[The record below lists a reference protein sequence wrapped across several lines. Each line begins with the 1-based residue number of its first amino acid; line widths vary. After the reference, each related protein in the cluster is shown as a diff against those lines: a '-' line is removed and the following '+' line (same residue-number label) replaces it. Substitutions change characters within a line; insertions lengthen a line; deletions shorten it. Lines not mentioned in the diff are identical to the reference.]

1 MRGVIGIGLVLAALA
16 GPALAQSTT
25 PQAGAPQAGLG
36 EADIRELLEAAKDL
50 RQGGARDRRLCPRH
64 PRHPDPDPGQARQDR
79 EQARQD
85 RERRQGNRA
94 APRRTVGGRSREP
107 GTRSLGDAAGPVPRR
122 RLGRSRTD
130 DAERRDIRLY
140 ATRLPAGAPAA
151 DAIALLSAAE
161 RERAGRLVAPVH
173 QGAFIAG
180 RRSCAASSPATR
192 GSPPARSSSRS
203 KPSASRA
210 SAPGQASGAI
220 AFSFSRT
227 RGLAL
232 VGVTAGAPLG
242 VDVEQIR
249 AFDDFEGVARRF
261 FAPGEHR
268 ALGRLPP
275 PARLRGFFEC
285 WTRKEAV
292 VKALGVGLSVP
303 LDSFEVA
310 FGPGVAPEIA
320 RIDLDAPPPGA
331 WSLVHLEPLEGV
343 IGAVAAPFEVRSVEG
358 VMLS

>member
-1 MRGVIGIGLVLAALA
+1 MPQVRFTDA
-16 GPALAQSTT
+16 GW
-25 PQAGAPQAGLG
+25 
-36 EADIRELLEAAKDL
+36 DD
-50 RQGGARDRRLCPRH
+50 
-64 PRHPDPDPGQARQDR
+64 
-79 EQARQD
+79 
-85 RERRQGNRA
+85 
-94 APRRTVGGRSREP
+94 
-107 GTRSLGDAAGPVPRR
+107 
-122 RLGRSRTD
+122 LGRTTLRPES
-130 DAERRDIRLY
+130 IQLY

-161 RERAGRLVAPVH
+161 RERAGRLVAPAH
-173 QGAFIAG
+173 RGAFIAG
-180 RRSCAASSPATR
+180 RAFLRRVLACHARVAPGEIVFETGAS
-192 GSPPARSSSRS
+192 G
-203 KPSASRA
+203 KPRLGA
-210 SAPGQASGAI
+210 GQASGAI

-232 VGVTAGAPLG
+232 VGVTAGAPFG
-242 VDVEQIR
+242 VDVEEVR
-249 AFDDFEGVARRF
+249 AFDDFLAVARRF

-268 ALGRLPP
+268 ALCRLPP

-303 LDSFEVA
+303 LDRFEVT

-320 RIDLDAPPPGA
+320 RIDLDAPPPSA

-343 IGAVAAPFEVRSVEG
+343 IGAVAAPFEVRSVEA

>member
-1 MRGVIGIGLVLAALA
+1 MPHVRFRDA
-16 GPALAQSTT
+16 GWDDLERTT
-25 PQAGAPQAGLG
+25 LKAGSVQ
-36 EADIRELLEAAKDL
+36 LL
-50 RQGGARDRRLCPRH
+50 
-64 PRHPDPDPGQARQDR
+64 
-79 EQARQD
+79 
-85 RERRQGNRA
+85 
-94 APRRTVGGRSREP
+94 
-107 GTRSLGDAAGPVPRR
+107 
-122 RLGRSRTD
+122 
-130 DAERRDIRLY
+130 

-180 RRSCAASSPATR
+180 RAFLRRVLACY
-192 GSPPARSSSRS
+192 ARVAPGEIVFETGTSG
-203 KPSASRA
+203 KPRLGA
-210 SAPGQASGAI
+210 GQASGAI

-242 VDVEQIR
+242 VDVEQVR
-249 AFDDFEGVARRF
+249 AFDDFQGVARRF

-275 PARLRGFFEC
+275 RSRLRGFFEC

-303 LDSFEVA
+303 LDSFEVT

-320 RIDLDAPPPGA
+320 RIDLDAPPPRA
-331 WSLVHLEPLEGV
+331 WSLVHLEPLKGV
-343 IGAVAAPFEVRSVEG
+343 IGALAAPFEVGSVEG
-358 VMLS
+358 VMLSQSGIRSG

>member
-1 MRGVIGIGLVLAALA
+1 MPQVRFTDA
-16 GPALAQSTT
+16 GWDDLERTT
-25 PQAGAPQAGLG
+25 LKAGSVQ
-36 EADIRELLEAAKDL
+36 
-50 RQGGARDRRLCPRH
+50 LC
-64 PRHPDPDPGQARQDR
+64 
-79 EQARQD
+79 
-85 RERRQGNRA
+85 
-94 APRRTVGGRSREP
+94 
-107 GTRSLGDAAGPVPRR
+107 
-122 RLGRSRTD
+122 
-130 DAERRDIRLY
+130 

-151 DAIALLSAAE
+151 DAIAVLSAPE
-161 RERAGRLVAPVH
+161 RERAGRLVAPAH
-173 QGAFIAG
+173 QGAFIVG
-180 RRSCAASSPATR
+180 RAFLRRVLARYARVAPGEIVFETGASS
-192 GSPPARSSSRS
+192 
-203 KPSASRA
+203 KPRLGA
-210 SAPGQASGAI
+210 GQGSGAI
-220 AFSFSRT
+220 GFSFSRT

-242 VDVEQIR
+242 VDVEQVR

-268 ALGRLPP
+268 AIGRLPP

-310 FGPGVAPEIA
+310 FGPGVAPGIA

-343 IGAVAAPFEVRSVEG
+343 IGAVAAPFAVQCVEA